1 MDENL
6 SVIKQVPIFQ
16 DLSDDVLKRL
26 LATSRIHKYRK
37 GVLLISEG
45 ETGES
50 LILIISGRIKIFV
63 SDEDGNEMTLFVET
77 PGGYIGEISL
87 LDDAPRTASAV
98 TMESTKVISISKRG
112 FDELIRENPDIALNI
127 IAGLSKKIRRST
139 EVIRSL
145 ALRNVYQRLVL
156 KLLELSED
164 DNGIKVIAEK
174 YSYSEFGKMIGAS
187 REMVGKVMAELL
199 RGGYLEEHD
208 KKLRLLK
215 DFPHDW

>member
-1 MDENL
+1 VDENL

-145 ALRNVYQRLVL
+145 A
-156 KLLELSED
+156 
-164 DNGIKVIAEK
+164 K

-187 REMVGKVMAELL
+187 REMVGKVMADLL

>member
-1 MDENL
+1 
-6 SVIKQVPIFQ
+6 
-16 DLSDDVLKRL
+16 
-26 LATSRIHKYRK
+26 
-37 GVLLISEG
+37 
-45 ETGES
+45 
-50 LILIISGRIKIFV
+50 
-63 SDEDGNEMTLFVET
+63 MTLFVET

-87 LDDAPRTASAV
+87 LGDAPRTASAV
-98 TMESTKVISISKRG
+98 TMEPTKVISISKRG

-187 REMVGKVMAELL
+187 REMVGKVMADLL